1 MYPFRKL
8 SRNIGFFAVMALT
21 LGLFSTAIAQER
33 TVVTYWTWNPTA
45 YQNPESVMEDGSTP
59 TSFAQ
64 EAFEAAHPEI
74 DLQVEVYPYGDY
86 LSQLQLNMLSDTG
99 PDIVAVQAGVLLSTY
114 QEFFVDLTP
123 RLEAVW
129 GAEWRD
135 RFLSLGLDAV
145 DSDEGVFGLPL
156 MNSAAGFLWYNKTI
170 FDQEGLQPPTTW
182 DEWISISNTLTE
194 RGITGFFHG
203 AADSWV
209 NYDMFISI
217 ANEIAPGKIYQA
229 EAGEISWTDPDL
241 VQAMDYWRQMFS
253 NGIMQEGALAA
264 TQYPDTH
271 QNFTDGSAAMMLMG
285 VWNDFSVLTNT
296 GFEGSQEGY
305 GFAEDY
311 QYASIPFP
319 DLNGDGNSG
328 RPFGGPDVIVAMNQS
343 AENQDAVWTVLSW
356 MLSEEGQAQQAKL
369 LNVPSIVGVPFDD
382 SDARSDFE
390 RGVLAE
396 QLTQLENSF
405 GRREFLYP
413 ELKTALADA
422 LQTVATGDQ
431 TPEEALADVEA
442 VSQTVER

>member
-1 MYPFRKL
+1 MSSFRKL
-8 SRNIGFFAVMALT
+8 SRSIGFFAVVGLT
-21 LGLFSTAIAQER
+21 LGLLSTATAQER
-33 TVVTYWTWNPTA
+33 TVVTYWTWNPAA
-45 YQNPESVMEDGSTP
+45 YQNPESVMEDGGTP
-59 TSFAQ
+59 VSFAQ
-64 EAFEAAHPEI
+64 EALEAAHPEI
-74 DLQVEVYPYGDY
+74 DLQLEPYPYGDY
-86 LSQLQLNMLSDTG
+86 LSQLQLNMLSGTG
-99 PDIVAVQAGVLLSTY
+99 PDIVAVQAGVLLNTY
-114 QEFFVDLTP
+114 KEFFVDLTP
-123 RLEAVW
+123 RLEAEW
-129 GAEWRD
+129 GADWRE

-170 FDQEGLQPPTTW
+170 FDQEDLQPPTTW
-182 DEWISISNTLTE
+182 DEWISVSNTLTE

-229 EAGEISWTDPDL
+229 EAGEIPWTDPDL
-241 VQAMDYWRQMFS
+241 VLAMDYWRQMFS

-271 QNFTDGSAAMMLMG
+271 QNFTAGSAGMMLMG
-285 VWNDFSVLTNT
+285 VWNDFSVLTST
-296 GFEGSQEGY
+296 GFEGSQQGY
-305 GFAEDY
+305 GFTEDY
-311 QYASIPFP
+311 QYATIPFP
-319 DLNGDGNSG
+319 DLNGDGNPG

-356 MLSEEGQAQQAKL
+356 MLSEEGQAQQARL
-369 LNVPSIVGVPFDD
+369 LNVPAITGVPFDD

-390 RGVLAE
+390 RDVLAE

-405 GRREFLYP
+405 GKREFLYP
-413 ELKTALADA
+413 DLKTALGDA